1 MPVNEKR
8 ATHCSLVRRQGLSS
22 VNWQMTGEIVQSTVC
37 VLTAG
42 AAGEAAVVVQVTHC
56 LTGLVGSI
64 DFLVALNTYS
74 WNKKKRQNAF
84 KKIKEGH

>member
-1 MPVNEKR
+1 MLKLCKLADDGN
-8 ATHCSLVRRQGLSS
+8 H
-22 VNWQMTGEIVQSTVC
+22 VQSQVC

-64 DFLVALNTYS
+64 DLLVALYTAS
-74 WNKKKRQNAF
+74 WNNKGQNAF
-84 KKIKEGH
+84 RKVKARPLTVCLIPSLPF